1 MNRSLMRSSLDL
13 SNNVDVSFMKRQ
25 AFHTQKI
32 VIVNLDDPKIDEWER
47 QMLTNIGNKLYGKA
61 KPRGE

>member
-1 MNRSLMRSSLDL
+1 
-13 SNNVDVSFMKRQ
+13 MKRQ